1 MSGEF
6 QHEIS
11 SESPISPQTLD
22 MTGLP
27 ACVADEL
34 RRLVAALQDTLIP
47 ASDRSR
53 SVPQEHPEQWARRL
67 QSWVDTH
74 PARPIMID
82 DSRENLYA
90 DCGE

>member
-1 MSGEF
+1 MSGEI
-6 QHEIS
+6 QRDTS
-11 SESPISPQTLD
+11 SGSPISPQTLD

-27 ACVADEL
+27 AGVADEL

-47 ASDRSR
+47 ASARSR
-53 SVPQEHPEQWARRL
+53 PVPQEHPDQWAQRL
-67 QSWVDTH
+67 QAWVDTH

-90 DCGE
+90 ERGE